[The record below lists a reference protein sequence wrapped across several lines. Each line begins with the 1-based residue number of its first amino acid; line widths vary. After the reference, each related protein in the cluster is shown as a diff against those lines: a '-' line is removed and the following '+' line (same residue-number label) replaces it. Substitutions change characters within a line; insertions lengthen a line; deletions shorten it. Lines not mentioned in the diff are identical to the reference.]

1 MSRYDR
7 YTDGARAIL
16 RSAALA
22 TATDGV
28 EECGLNHL
36 GVGVL
41 MMPAGPADGVW
52 TQAGVRPAEKAVTTW
67 RERID
72 AMQAKPDAAAN
83 RPKLSQPLRTVL
95 DAAEASA
102 GAGSVSASHLLAAF
116 WPVAREALAPFFP
129 GNGELERVLAVAV
142 SAPRPVAATAV
153 DAGPTSTTGPAKP
166 AELPWFARDLTSE
179 PTPFPVI
186 GRDREIEEL
195 IGVLLKRFK
204 PNPLLIGE
212 AGIGK
217 TAIVEGLAQRIREG
231 RVPEALR
238 GARIIDVRVS
248 DLRAG
253 ASVHGDFEKR
263 IKDLVGV
270 CEADPKSIVFIDE
283 IHQIES
289 PDRVTNVGEILK
301 PALARGKFRCIGA
314 TTHQDYQ
321 RSIAANDALARRF
334 HMVNVDEPT
343 RDVTCTILKALRPGL
358 EKHYGLAIPER
369 VLEKAVA
376 LAQERMPHRRFPDK
390 AIDLVDRAC
399 SSAVLAGCPEV
410 AEEHVRQGLARL
422 IGVDS
427 VEDDAAFAARLDRL
441 EDKLREEVYGQDNA
455 IRAIA
460 NAVRLCKRR
469 MDLRPYR
476 PDGVFL
482 LTGPTGVG
490 KTALA
495 EALAVAVT
503 GRREGLIRLDMS
515 EFAQEHSIARLVGAP
530 PSYIGYGDPPRFLTE
545 LRQKPYG
552 VLLLDEFD
560 KAHPEIHRFFLQVFD
575 SGRLSSARGE
585 TYDLSS
591 ITIIATA
598 NITGA
603 GHASLGFGAPAAPRQ
618 DAVDHDALCRCFPP
632 ELINRFDEILF
643 LRPIVRETA
652 RNILVGRILAEAI
665 RHTRETT
672 GRALAVD
679 DGVMERVLNEGFSAE
694 YGARHLQ
701 RAFERMVMRPL
712 AAQMQGLLAGHPTAG
727 IRAHAAPCGAT
738 GMATL
743 DAKSVWLPSKLL
755 LQ

>member
-7 YTDGARAIL
+7 YTDGARAVL

-22 TATDGV
+22 AVTDGV

-52 TQAGVRPAEKAVTTW
+52 AQTGVKPLDKTVAIW
-67 RERID
+67 RERIN
-72 AMQAKPDAAAN
+72 AVQAQPEVATS
-83 RPKLSQPLRTVL
+83 RTKLSQPLRKVL

-102 GAGSVSASHLLAAF
+102 GSGPVSASHLLAAF

-129 GNGELERVLAVAV
+129 GPGDLERILAVEV
-142 SAPRPVAATAV
+142 SAPCPVAA
-153 DAGPTSTTGPAKP
+153 PAPGSRPAPISGQAKT
-166 AELPWFARDLTSE
+166 AELPWFARDLTAE
-179 PTPFPVI
+179 PAPFPVI

-231 RVPEALR
+231 RVPEPLR

-263 IKDLVGV
+263 IKDLVGL

-343 RDVTCTILKALRPGL
+343 RESTCIILKALREGL

-369 VLEKAVA
+369 VLEKAVG

-399 SSAVLAGCPEV
+399 SSAVLAGCQEV

-441 EDKLREEVYGQDNA
+441 EDKLREKVYGQDEA

-503 GRREGLIRLDMS
+503 GRPEGLIRLDMS
-515 EFAQEHSIARLVGAP
+515 EFALEHSIARLVGAP
-530 PSYIGYGDPPRFLTE
+530 PSYVGYGDPPRFLTE

-552 VLLLDEFD
+552 VLLLDEFE

-585 TYDLSS
+585 AYDLSS

-603 GHASLGFGAPAAPRQ
+603 AHAALGFGASVVPRQ
-618 DAVDHDALCRCFPP
+618 EAVDHDALSRCFPP

-643 LRPIVRETA
+643 LRPINRETA
-652 RNILVGRILAEAI
+652 RNILEDRILTEAI
-665 RHTRETT
+665 RQVQETT
-672 GRALAVD
+672 GRTLVVD
-679 DGVMERVLNEGFSAE
+679 EGVMERILNEGFSFE

-712 AAQMQGLLAGHPTAG
+712 ASQMEGLLAGHPSGRLRVHTTPIGAIEFELESG
-727 IRAHAAPCGAT
+727 KAH
-738 GMATL
+738 
-743 DAKSVWLPSKLL
+743 
-755 LQ
+755 